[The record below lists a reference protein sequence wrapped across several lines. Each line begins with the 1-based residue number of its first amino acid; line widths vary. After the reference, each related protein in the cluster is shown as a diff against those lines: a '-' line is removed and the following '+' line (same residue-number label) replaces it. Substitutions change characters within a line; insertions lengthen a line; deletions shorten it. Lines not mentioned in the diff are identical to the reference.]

1 MKKLHILVLLG
12 ILAQTAT
19 AQSSLLWQ
27 VSGNGLKKPSYLFGT
42 YHILKDSYLN
52 QNTKVKT
59 AYANAEGV
67 VVEMVVDSSAMLKMA
82 MRALMLTNSL
92 PDLISETDYNLV
104 AKEFEKATG
113 MDLGLFNQVKP
124 VVTST
129 MLSLAYL
136 EKESDTLKRFT
147 GQPLDMY
154 FATEGKKLGKTVTPL
169 ETMEEQITMLYDH
182 DPVEKQARQLV
193 QMVKEKGSMRRVSQ
207 SLTDL
212 YLKEDLSAMWKLS
225 EQYGEQYGDMSYL
238 VDERNHNWMKK
249 LPNVMAIR
257 PTFVAVG
264 ALHLPGPN
272 GLIELLRKAGFT
284 VEPL

>member
-1 MKKLHILVLLG
+1 MKKLHTLLLLVF
-12 ILAQTAT
+12 IVQTGT

-59 AYANAEGV
+59 AYGNADGV
-67 VVEMVVDSSAMLKMA
+67 VVEMVVDSNAMLKMA

-92 PDLISETDYNLV
+92 PQLISENEYNLV
-104 AKEFEKATG
+104 SSEFQKVTG
-113 MDLGLFNQVKP
+113 FDLGLFNQVKP

-129 MLSLAYL
+129 MLSLAYM

-147 GQPLDMY
+147 GQPLDLY
-154 FATEGKKLGKTVTPL
+154 FATEGKKLGKTITAL
-169 ETMEEQITMLYDH
+169 ETMEEQITLLYDH
-182 DPVEKQARQLV
+182 DPVEKQAKQLV
-193 QMVKEKGSMRRVSQ
+193 QMVKEKDSMRRASQ
-207 SLTDL
+207 SLTSL
-212 YLKEDLSAMWKLS
+212 YLKEDLAGMWKLS
-225 EQYGEQYGDMSYL
+225 EQYGEQYGDITYL
-238 VDERNHNWMKK
+238 VDERNQNWMKK
-249 LPNVMAIR
+249 LPGLMAVR

-272 GLIELLRKAGFT
+272 GLIELLRKAGYK

>member
-1 MKKLHILVLLG
+1 MKKLHALLVLAF
-12 ILAQTAT
+12 IVQSAT

-42 YHILKDSYLN
+42 YHILKDSYLD

-59 AYANAEGV
+59 AYQNADGV
-67 VVEMVVDSSAMLKMA
+67 VVEMVVDSSAMLNMA

-92 PDLISETDYNLV
+92 PNLISEKEYNLV
-104 AKEFEKATG
+104 AAEFQKATG
-113 MDLGLFNQVKP
+113 FDLGLFNQVKP
-124 VVTST
+124 IVTST

-147 GQPLDMY
+147 GQPLDLY
-154 FATEGKKLGKTVTPL
+154 FAAEGKKLGKTVTPL

-182 DPVEKQARQLV
+182 DPVEKQAKQLV
-193 QMVKEKGSMRRVSQ
+193 QMVKEKGNMRKTSQ
-207 SLTDL
+207 SLTNL
-212 YLKEDLSAMWKLS
+212 YLSEDLNGMWKLS
-225 EQYGEQYGDMSYL
+225 EQYGEQYGDMTYL
-238 VDERNHNWMKK
+238 VDERNRNWMKK
-249 LPNVMAIR
+249 LPNLMAVR

-272 GLIELLRKAGFT
+272 GLIELLRKAGYK